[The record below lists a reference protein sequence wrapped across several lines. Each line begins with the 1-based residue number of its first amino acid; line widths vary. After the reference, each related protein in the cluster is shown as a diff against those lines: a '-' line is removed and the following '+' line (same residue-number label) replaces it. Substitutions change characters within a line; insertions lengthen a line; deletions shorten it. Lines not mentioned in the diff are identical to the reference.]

1 MKKLAH
7 RVELS
12 VFIKEEET
20 GALEAT
26 TEKLCSFFPLDLDE
40 EKLKLETLTAKGFNE
55 HLIIIKKLV
64 LTKWRH
70 VRAVL
75 EHIMGLLS
83 EEQKA
88 TLLRQMRSRLDEES
102 HFYIRFD
109 RKALMEKDQ
118 LLLTNSGD
126 CFHIKITLAAY
137 PKTEEAA
144 LKIVEEWLSEK

>member
-1 MKKLAH
+1 MRKLAH

-12 VFIKEEET
+12 VFIKGEET
-20 GALEAT
+20 DALKAT
-26 TEKLCSFFPLDLDE
+26 TEKLCSLVPFDLDE
-40 EKLKLETLTAKGFNE
+40 EKIKLETQTAKGFSE
-55 HLIIIKKLV
+55 HLIVIERLV

-75 EHIMGLLS
+75 EHIRDLLS

-109 RKALMEKDQ
+109 KNALLENNK
-118 LLLTNSGD
+118 LLLTDSGD
-126 CFHIKITLAAY
+126 CFHARITLAVY
-137 PKTEEAA
+137 PKTEEAT
-144 LKIVEEWLSEK
+144 LKVVEEWLTE